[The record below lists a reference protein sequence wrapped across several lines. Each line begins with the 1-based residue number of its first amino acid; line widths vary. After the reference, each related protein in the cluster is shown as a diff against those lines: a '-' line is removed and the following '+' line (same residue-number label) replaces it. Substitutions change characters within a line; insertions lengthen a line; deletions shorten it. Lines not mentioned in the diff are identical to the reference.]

1 MTGHTTQPPRRA
13 GHKHP
18 SLAPAAALFL
28 GSALAAVAAGGVD
41 LTLADPSPDAP
52 PPLADTATVTPAAD
66 ATWLVHGRLSGAGF
80 AVARPGQ
87 VRVTDGAGEPLPL
100 VVETNTLFRE
110 FGEIVALTA
119 AFEID
124 PRTLAAGPPRIEWG
138 PDVAGEVR
146 PVATITFPPDAGARI
161 RVFAAGDSA
170 APPSGDASHFATIDI
185 IADSH
190 ADSYYLW
197 YLLPMAVIFA
207 LLIIRKRWT
216 T

>member
-100 VVETNTLFRE
+100 VVETQVQKILYHT
-110 FGEIVALTA
+110 
-119 AFEID
+119 
-124 PRTLAAGPPRIEWG
+124 
-138 PDVAGEVR
+138 R
-146 PVATITFPPDAGARI
+146 P
-161 RVFAAGDSA
+161 
-170 APPSGDASHFATIDI
+170 
-185 IADSH
+185 
-190 ADSYYLW
+190 L
-197 YLLPMAVIFA
+197 FA
-207 LLIIRKRWT
+207 LLRDCPNVRVELSNFAGQGFLEYAVREYGAARLLYGSFLPMSDPWVPMGLVLDADIGDAEKALIAGGNLRRLVREVAA
-216 T
+216 